1 MTEHKAVL
9 RQASSREIP
18 ILLGFIKS
26 YYKLESIVFFEDKV
40 YKALIEL
47 INSNNIGRVWLIYL
61 NNKPIGYIVL
71 CFSYSL
77 VSFGQDGMIDEF
89 YIDDEYRKKGIG
101 TQILK
106 IVMKNSKK
114 LGLNCLYLEIS
125 KNNIAA
131 QTLYEKLNFKVRDNY
146 FLMKLDL

>member
-1 MTEHKAVL
+1 MTEQKAVL

-61 NNKPIGYIVL
+61 NNKAIGYIVL

-89 YIDDEYRKKGIG
+89 YIDDEYRKKGIS
-101 TQILK
+101 TQILN

>member
-1 MTEHKAVL
+1 MKMQL
-9 RQASSREIP
+9 EIDN
-18 ILLGFIKS
+18 LKWSIKN
-26 YYKLESIVFFEDKV
+26 V
-40 YKALIEL
+40 IEL

-61 NNKPIGYIVL
+61 NNKAIGYIVL

-77 VSFGQDGMIDEF
+77 VSLGQDAKIDEF

-114 LGLNCLYLEIS
+114 LGLNRLYLEIS

>member
-1 MTEHKAVL
+1 MTEQKAVL

-40 YKALIEL
+40 YKALFEL

-61 NNKPIGYIVL
+61 NNKAIGYIVL

-101 TQILK
+101 TQILN
-106 IVMKNSKK
+106 IVMKNSKR

-125 KNNIAA
+125 KNNITA

>member
-1 MTEHKAVL
+1 MTEQKAVL
-9 RQASSREIP
+9 RQASSKEIP

-40 YKALIEL
+40 YKALFEL

-61 NNKPIGYIVL
+61 NNKAIGYIVL

-101 TQILK
+101 TQILN
-106 IVMKNSKK
+106 IVMKNSKR

>member
-1 MTEHKAVL
+1 VTEQKAVL
-9 RQASSREIP
+9 RQASSKEIP

-61 NNKPIGYIVL
+61 NNKAIGYIVL

-89 YIDDEYRKKGIG
+89 YIDDEYRKKGIS
-101 TQILK
+101 TQILN

>member
-1 MTEHKAVL
+1 MTEQKAVL
-9 RQASSREIP
+9 RQASSRDIP

-40 YKALIEL
+40 HKALIEL

-61 NNKPIGYIVL
+61 NNKAIGYIVL

>member
-1 MTEHKAVL
+1 MTEQKAVL

-18 ILLGFIKS
+18 ILLRFIKS

-40 YKALIEL
+40 HKALIEL

-61 NNKPIGYIVL
+61 NNKAIGYIVL

-77 VSFGQDGMIDEF
+77 VSFGQDGTIDEF

-101 TQILK
+101 TQILN

-131 QTLYEKLNFKVRDNY
+131 QTLYEKLNFKVKDNY

>member
-1 MTEHKAVL
+1 MTEQKAVL
-9 RQASSREIP
+9 RQASSKEIP

-40 YKALIEL
+40 YKALFEL

-61 NNKPIGYIVL
+61 NNKAIGYFVL

-77 VSFGQDGMIDEF
+77 ASFGQNGMIDEF
-89 YIDDEYRKKGIG
+89 YIDDEYRKEGIG
-101 TQILK
+101 TQILN
-106 IVMKNSKK
+106 IVMKNSKR

-125 KNNIAA
+125 KNDIAA

>member
-1 MTEHKAVL
+1 MTEQKAVL
-9 RQASSREIP
+9 RQASSRDIP

-26 YYKLESIVFFEDKV
+26 YYKLESIVFFKDKV
-40 YKALIEL
+40 HKALIEL

-61 NNKPIGYIVL
+61 NNKAIGYIVL

-131 QTLYEKLNFKVRDNY
+131 QTLYEKLNFKFRDNY

>member
-1 MTEHKAVL
+1 MTEQKAVL
-9 RQASSREIP
+9 RQASSKEIP

-40 YKALIEL
+40 HKALIEL

-61 NNKPIGYIVL
+61 NNKAIGYIVL

-101 TQILK
+101 TQILN
-106 IVMKNSKK
+106 IVMKNSKR

-125 KNNIAA
+125 KNNISA

>member
-1 MTEHKAVL
+1 
-9 RQASSREIP
+9 
-18 ILLGFIKS
+18 
-26 YYKLESIVFFEDKV
+26 
-40 YKALIEL
+40 
-47 INSNNIGRVWLIYL
+47 
-61 NNKPIGYIVL
+61 
-71 CFSYSL
+71 
-77 VSFGQDGMIDEF
+77 MIDEF

-131 QTLYEKLNFKVRDNY
+131 QTLYEKLNFIVRDNY

>member
-1 MTEHKAVL
+1 MTEQKAVL
-9 RQASSREIP
+9 RQASSKEIP

-26 YYKLESIVFFEDKV
+26 YYKLESIVFFEDQV

-61 NNKPIGYIVL
+61 SNKAIGYIVL

-101 TQILK
+101 TQILN

>member
-1 MTEHKAVL
+1 MTEQKAVL

-40 YKALIEL
+40 HKALIEL

-61 NNKPIGYIVL
+61 NNKAIGYIVL

-101 TQILK
+101 TQILN